1 MAHHPF
7 LTSTRLGAICI
18 GFTALTILSAP
29 SFAKLADVG
38 PVQLAMMDNMKMPSG
53 GMDSMPK
60 PPGEMPMGGQMS
72 GATSSGGMGCCMGM
86 GAMGQAPGS
95 GMGMNMATSSALP
108 GFPGA
113 SHLYHV
119 GATGYFLDH
128 LDKIALSADQQTK
141 LNGVKQQGLKDQAD
155 RQRQIEAMEEELWF
169 LTAAEKPDLGMIEA
183 KLRETEKAKSD
194 QRIAFIRSVGEAAS
208 VLTAD
213 QQKLLLGKVPMPTAK
228 TPAK

>member
-1 MAHHPF
+1 MTKHSISAPSKF
-7 LTSTRLGAICI
+7 GVICI
-18 GFTALTILSAP
+18 GFAVLAILPFP
-29 SFAKLADVG
+29 SVAKSIGG
-38 PVQLAMMDNMKMPSG
+38 PLQLAMMDDMPMQMPQKPSEMPS
-53 GMDSMPK
+53 
-60 PPGEMPMGGQMS
+60 GGQMS
-72 GATSSGGMGCCMGM
+72 GSAGMSGGMGCCMGM

-128 LDKIALSADQQTK
+128 LDKVALSADQQTK
-141 LNGVKQQGLKDQAD
+141 LNSVKQQALKDQAD
-155 RQRQIEAMEEELWF
+155 RQRQIDGMEEELWF
-169 LTAAEKPDLGMIEA
+169 LTAADKPDLGTIEA
-183 KLRETEKAKSD
+183 KLREVEKAKSD
-194 QRIAFIRSVGEAAS
+194 QRIAFIRSVGDAAS

-228 TPAK
+228 SPAK